1 MKWQIRQAVLND
13 IEQLV
18 SLDPIAAKE
27 VGRRV
32 QIEQA
37 VATHECWVACAADDP
52 LVPIGYGC
60 LDKRFFGEWF
70 ISLVVVS
77 DAHRRSGAGRQIV
90 AHLEACTA
98 SKRIFTSTNRSNSP
112 MRQLLEQLGY
122 QRSGKIENLD
132 LDDSELIF
140 VKFLD

>member
-1 MKWQIRQAVLND
+1 MKWQIRQSVLSD

-37 VATHECWVACAADDP
+37 VATHECWVACVSGDP
-52 LVPIGYGC
+52 AVPIGYGC
-60 LDKRFFGEWF
+60 LDKHFFGEWF

-77 DAHRRSGAGRQIV
+77 DAHRRSGAGREIV
-90 AHLEACTA
+90 AHLETCAAA
-98 SKRIFTSTNRSNSP
+98 SKVFTSTNRSNSP

-122 QRSGKIENLD
+122 QQSGRIENLD
-132 LDDSELIF
+132 QDDPELIF
-140 VKFLD
+140 VKFLN